1 MTCLATLFWEEG
13 MSVPASGREQSAEEI
28 YRLVCA
34 AACQHRPL
42 AALYDGTRRLLC
54 PHVLG
59 YNQPGEFRVFCY
71 QYGGE
76 TKSGPLPVRGEG
88 IWRCLSL
95 KKLLRVE
102 LLDSPWQTE
111 PHAPQRCVKHIEVD
125 ADDYPGGDPQNGQ

>member
-1 MTCLATLFWEEG
+1 
-13 MSVPASGREQSAEEI
+13 MSVPASGREQSLEEI
-28 YRLVCA
+28 YRLVCVA
-34 AACQHRPL
+34 ARQHRPM
-42 AALYDGTRRLLC
+42 AAQYDGTRRLLC

-76 TKSGPLPVRGEG
+76 TKSGPLPAGGEG

-95 KKLLRVE
+95 QKLFSVE

-111 PHAPQRCVKHIEVD
+111 PHAPQRCVEHIEVD
-125 ADDYPGGDPQNGQ
+125 ADDHPGGDPQKGQ